1 MHCSAGTT
9 TVCALCCLLA
19 PVVALCVDFM
29 QWQASTRGRRALYSA
44 SGAQSAS
51 LCIWFC
57 ENWARRSFY
66 MAPSELRHCLVCLLE
81 HQSKHDC
88 PLKGFTWHGD
98 GVLVSPL
105 ASSISNYDFIARCSI
120 CSGQCFS
127 HLVMCHVAPA
137 SFQHQLLCV
146 SCQRTPGL
154 EGHDTAEGQMGF
166 EHCFA
171 GGTLLGVPTAGALD
185 VGAGTAF
192 WTSCFMS
199 DCCMC
204 ICLERW
210 CVLEGLP
217 CLAADRQS
225 RSRRG
230 GAKEQEGLVRVQRKN
245 RSSIGLH
252 GLGWS

>member
-1 MHCSAGTT
+1 
-9 TVCALCCLLA
+9 
-19 PVVALCVDFM
+19 
-29 QWQASTRGRRALYSA
+29 
-44 SGAQSAS
+44 
-51 LCIWFC
+51 
-57 ENWARRSFY
+57 

-230 GAKEQEGLVRVQRKN
+230 GAKEQEGLVRVQRKTEAALACTAWVGVEEVEYMFLHPS
-245 RSSIGLH
+245 RGGTSITSIPCAAQPRPLR
-252 GLGWS
+252 